1 MRKLLNL
8 IIIGMCLLTY
18 FVTISAASTGIM
30 NNDETTT
37 TPTEKPQIKQ
47 IEAPSSGPIPAV
59 ISSDEKT
66 NVTKGEDIQFKL
78 SLENFIPKPILHAQV
93 TLIPPSGMIVSS
105 SDFSESGNGQYT
117 SKFDLEPGEKKDIEV
132 KISANQVGSFDVKV
146 CSDYYFGSEKMNV
159 QYEEFDIPFQVSEPP
174 TLKLTPT
181 LTPTPTPTPIST
193 SKSRITPGFGS
204 IGLVSTIIAVFFI
217 IRRV

>member
-18 FVTISAASTGIM
+18 FVTISAASTEII
-30 NNDETTT
+30 NNDEPTP
-37 TPTEKPQIKQ
+37 TPTEKPQLKQ
-47 IEAPSSGPIPAV
+47 TEAPSSGPIPAV
-59 ISSDEKT
+59 LSYDEKT

-78 SLENFIPKPILHAQV
+78 SLENFITKPILHAQV

-105 SDFSESGNGQYT
+105 SDLSESGDGQYT
-117 SKFDLEPGEKKDIEV
+117 SKFDLEPGERKDIEV
-132 KISANQVGSFDVKV
+132 KISANQVGSFDIKV
-146 CSDYYFGSEKMNV
+146 CSDYCFGSDKMNV

-174 TLKLTPT
+174 TPT
-181 LTPTPTPTPIST
+181 LTPTPIPT
-193 SKSRITPGFGS
+193 SKSIITPGFGS

-217 IRRV
+217 IRRRV